1 MSEIIGHGI
10 DIVECERIHRLVER
24 YGQRFLERIFT
35 ENERE
40 YCLSKKRQWEH
51 LAGRFAA
58 KEAILKVIGTGWRG
72 EIAWTDMD
80 IVRDPSGQPRVILS
94 GETKIIAENL
104 GIRQILLSIS
114 HTEHYATASAIGIG

>member
-10 DIVECERIHRLVER
+10 DIVECERIHRLAER

-35 ENERE
+35 ENERR
-40 YCLSKKRQWEH
+40 YCLSKKRKWEH

-94 GETKIIAENL
+94 GETQAIAESL
-104 GIRQILLSIS
+104 GIRQILISIS